1 MVREP
6 LAVEA
11 EPGIEAGAEVLERD
25 PGGELDELRIA
36 EERPDA
42 RGQLVRDRSR
52 AGGCRFGVLED
63 RPLALVEEI
72 ARAPA
77 ADRSHLGRID
87 ALVHPFVV
95 AVVDAP
101 GAADLHAGRLHREP
115 AHRGVE
121 LPPAVLDRCLQ
132 AAHGDQDPGV
142 V

>member
-1 MVREP
+1 MPNRSGRHSSKTAASASEPGDGISGDGIRTDVTYRDLAVVREP

-11 EPGIEAGAEVLERD
+11 EPGIEAGAEILERD
-25 PGGELDELRIA
+25 PGGQLDELRIA

-42 RGQLVRDRSR
+42 RGQLVRDLSR

-87 ALVHPFVV
+87 ALVHT
-95 AVVDAP
+95 
-101 GAADLHAGRLHREP
+101 
-115 AHRGVE
+115 
-121 LPPAVLDRCLQ
+121 
-132 AAHGDQDPGV
+132 
-142 V
+142 